1 MTDISQFSM
10 LQLAGHIAQHLKA
23 RNIDVVL
30 VGGLAVAC
38 YTDNRYL
45 TKDIDMVDISYQSP
59 SALQS
64 AMKALG
70 FQKKGRVYVSDKTD
84 IVVEFPSAPLSVGD
98 EFITQHTEFKTE
110 QGAIPILLALD
121 VVKDR
126 LAAYFHW
133 QDKQSLVQ
141 ALCIML
147 CHSISPN
154 EVRAFC
160 IKESSQE
167 TFQKLA
173 RYYDSLKTDR
183 VLDMIDIERYV
194 VTQLIP

>member
-1 MTDISQFSM
+1 
-10 LQLAGHIAQHLKA
+10 
-23 RNIDVVL
+23 
-30 VGGLAVAC
+30 
-38 YTDNRYL
+38 
-45 TKDIDMVDISYQSP
+45 MVDISYQSP
-59 SALQS
+59 SALQR

-98 EFITQHTEFKTE
+98 EFITKHTEFKTE

-147 CHSISPN
+147 CHNISPN
-154 EVRAFC
+154 EIRVFC

-167 TFQKLA
+167 AF
-173 RYYDSLKTDR
+173 LKIASYHDR
-183 VLDMIDIERYV
+183 LKKDGILEMVDIERFV
-194 VTQLIP
+194 IANLNT

>member
-10 LQLAGHIAQHLKA
+10 LQLAGYIAQHLKA

-38 YTDNRYL
+38 YTYNRYL

-59 SALQS
+59 RALQS
-64 AMKALG
+64 AMNALG
-70 FQKKGRVYVSDKTD
+70 FQKKGRVFVSDETD

-98 EFITQHTEFKTE
+98 EFITNHTEFQTA
-110 QGAIPILLALD
+110 QGAIPILQAID

-147 CHSISPN
+147 CHNISPN
-154 EVRAFC
+154 EVQKFC
-160 IKESSQE
+160 TREGSQE
-167 TFQKLA
+167 AFEKIA
-173 RYYDSLKTDR
+173 SFHKSLKNIGA
-183 VLDMIDIERYV
+183 LEIEDIERFV
-194 VTQLIP
+194 VTHSLP

>member
-1 MTDISQFSM
+1 MV
-10 LQLAGHIAQHLKA
+10 QLAGHIAQHLKA

-45 TKDIDMVDISYQSP
+45 TKDIDMVDISYQTP

-70 FQKKGRVYVSDKTD
+70 FQKKGRVYTSDKTD

-98 EFITQHTEFKTE
+98 EFITKHTEFKTE
-110 QGAIPILLALD
+110 QGAVPILLAHD

-147 CHSISPN
+147 CHSINPN
-154 EVRAFC
+154 EIRVFC
-160 IKESSQE
+160 IKESSKE
-167 TFQKLA
+167 AF
-173 RYYDSLKTDR
+173 LKVASYHDR
-183 VLDMIDIERYV
+183 LKNDGVLEMVDIERFV
-194 VTQLIP
+194 ITNLKT